1 MLAERIAASP
11 LAEMSAQGACI
22 ADALSPG
29 DLPRLSRLV
38 AADGAGALEARIG
51 FRVGVESL
59 PLVHLEVR
67 GNLLLT
73 CQRCLAPMQFP
84 VDIDVTLTAV
94 ASDAA
99 TADLASPF
107 DSVVLDEEGG
117 LALRAMV
124 EDEILSVLPLAPLH
138 AAPAGC
144 AGGAA
149 QGDAARPGV
158 NRPFAALAGLMGK
171 GGDRSR
177 NE

>member
-22 ADALSPG
+22 ADALRPRE
-29 DLPRLSRLV
+29 LPRLSRLV
-38 AADGAGALEARIG
+38 AADGAGALEVRIG
-51 FRVGVESL
+51 FHVGVESL
-59 PLVHLEVR
+59 PLVHLVVR
-67 GNLLLT
+67 GDLLLT
-73 CQRCLAPMQFP
+73 CQRCLAPLQFP

-94 ASDAA
+94 ESDAA

-124 EDEILSVLPLAPLH
+124 EDEILAALPLAPLH
-138 AAPAGC
+138 AAPAAC
-144 AGGAA
+144 AGGTA
-149 QGDAARPGV
+149 QGDAARPEV
-158 NRPFAALAGLMGK
+158 NRPFAALAGLMGR
-171 GGDRSR
+171 GGDKDR